1 MYACHTAHGDEICWT
16 KRGNTPCIM
25 RQNYGCTHIIIGR
38 DHAGVGNYYEPFAAH
53 EIFSKYDDLL
63 IEPIFFP
70 PFFYCKKCLTF
81 TSPNACPHDADA
93 RVQISGTKLREML
106 QAGQSPSEYV
116 LRPEVSKVIMDYK
129 KPFVE

>member
-1 MYACHTAHGDEICWT
+1 MHPHYH
-16 KRGNTPCIM
+16 
-25 RQNYGCTHIIIGR
+25 GR

>member
-1 MYACHTAHGDEICWT
+1 MGRISALPKEAIHHA
-16 KRGNTPCIM
+16 IM

-70 PFFYCKKCLTF
+70 PFFYCKKYLRGDCLF
-81 TSPNACPHDADA
+81 HK
-93 RVQISGTKLREML
+93 RL
-106 QAGQSPSEYV
+106 
-116 LRPEVSKVIMDYK
+116 
-129 KPFVE
+129 FVVHYYL